1 MTILFQNLATSSFIA
16 LNTGESEMNKASRKT
31 LEMQGNHWSLSA
43 GFLINEEKS
52 TDQNQSFYMGNVVY
66 QQ

>member
-1 MTILFQNLATSSFIA
+1 MS
-16 LNTGESEMNKASRKT
+16 KASRKT
-31 LEMQGNHWSLSA
+31 LGMQGNHWSLSA

-52 TDQNQSFYMGNVVY
+52 TDQNQSFHMGNVVY

>member
-1 MTILFQNLATSSFIA
+1 
-16 LNTGESEMNKASRKT
+16 MNKASRKT

-43 GFLINEEKS
+43 GFLINEQKS
-52 TDQNQSFYMGNVVY
+52 TDQNQSFHIGNVVC